1 VPTPEKQATI
11 DEIKEKL
18 SSTQIA
24 ILTEFQG
31 LKVAEVTELRKLL
44 HKAEI
49 DYKVYKNTLIGL
61 AAEQLGI
68 TGLDKYLVGTTAL
81 AFSKKDDLVAPSK
94 VFKDFSVKHQHLKVK
109 AGILT
114 KKSISAEDVN
124 SLITLP
130 PREYII
136 SMVLGG
142 MQAPLMKLMGVL
154 QAPMRDFVS
163 VLKNLADKRGTGESA
178 PESAPE
184 TSVES
189 TVESTDDAST
199 PETPAQ
205 PEDQESQSTT
215 EENSSDKQTSENQ

>member
-1 VPTPEKQATI
+1 MPTPEKQATI
-11 DEIKEKL
+11 DEIKDKI

-44 HKAEI
+44 HKADM

-94 VFKDFSVKHQHLKVK
+94 VLKDFSVKHQNLKVK
-109 AGILT
+109 AGILS
-114 KKSISAEDVN
+114 KKAISAADVN
-124 SLITLP
+124 SLINLP
-130 PREYII
+130 PKEYII

-142 MQAPLMKLMGVL
+142 MQAPLMKFMGVL
-154 QAPMRDFVS
+154 QAPLRDFVS
-163 VLKNLADKRGTGESA
+163 VLKNLADKRGAGESI
-178 PESAPE
+178 PESA
-184 TSVES
+184 VES
-189 TVESTDDAST
+189 ADNAST
-199 PETPAQ
+199 PETPDQ
-205 PEDQESQSTT
+205 SENQESQSTA
-215 EENSSDKQTSENQ
+215 EEKSSDQQTSENQ

>member
-11 DEIKEKL
+11 DEIKDKI

-44 HKAEI
+44 HKAEM

-94 VFKDFSVKHQHLKVK
+94 VLKDFSVKHQNLKVK
-109 AGILT
+109 AGILS
-114 KKSISAEDVN
+114 KKAISAADVN
-124 SLITLP
+124 SLINLP
-130 PREYII
+130 PKEYII

-142 MQAPLMKLMGVL
+142 MQAPLMKFMGVL
-154 QAPMRDFVS
+154 QAPLRDFVS
-163 VLKNLADKRGTGESA
+163 VLKNLADKRGAGESI
-178 PESAPE
+178 PESIPE
-184 TSVES
+184 NSVES
-189 TVESTDDAST
+189 TDNAST
-199 PETPAQ
+199 PETPDQ
-205 PEDQESQSTT
+205 SENQESQSTT
-215 EENSSDKQTSENQ
+215 EEKSSDQQTSENQ

>member
-1 VPTPEKQATI
+1 MPTPEKQATI
-11 DEIKEKL
+11 DEIKDKI

-94 VFKDFSVKHQHLKVK
+94 VLKDFSVKHQNLKVK

-124 SLITLP
+124 SLINLP

-142 MQAPLMKLMGVL
+142 MQAPLTKLMGVL

-163 VLKNLADKRGTGESA
+163 VLRNLADKRGSGEST
-178 PESAPE
+178 PE

-189 TVESTDDAST
+189 TESAPA
-199 PETPAQ
+199 PEAPAD
-205 PEDQESQSTT
+205 ENQESQSTA
-215 EENSSDKQTSENQ
+215 EENSSDQQTSENQ

>member
-1 VPTPEKQATI
+1 MPTPEKQAII
-11 DEIKEKL
+11 DEIKGKL

-44 HKAEI
+44 YKADI

-94 VFKDFSVKHQHLKVK
+94 VLKDFSAKHQNLKVK

-114 KKSISAEDVN
+114 KKSISADDVN
-124 SLITLP
+124 SLINLP

-163 VLKNLADKRGTGESA
+163 VLKNLADKRGSG
-178 PESAPE
+178 ESAPE
-184 TSVES
+184 TSGES
-189 TVESTDDAST
+189 TGNAST

-205 PEDQESQSTT
+205 PENQESQSTA
-215 EENSSDKQTSENQ
+215 EENSSDQQTSENQ

>member
-1 VPTPEKQATI
+1 MPTPEKQATI
-11 DEIKEKL
+11 DEIKDKI

-44 HKAEI
+44 HKAEM

-94 VFKDFSVKHQHLKVK
+94 VLKDFSVKHQNLKVK
-109 AGILT
+109 AGILS
-114 KKSISAEDVN
+114 KKAISAADVN
-124 SLITLP
+124 SLINLP
-130 PREYII
+130 PKEYII

-142 MQAPLMKLMGVL
+142 MQAPLMKFIGVL
-154 QAPMRDFVS
+154 QAPLRDFVS
-163 VLKNLADKRGTGESA
+163 VLKNLADKRGAGEST
-178 PESAPE
+178 P
-184 TSVES
+184 ES
-189 TVESTDDAST
+189 TVESTDNAST
-199 PETPAQ
+199 PETPDQ
-205 PEDQESQSTT
+205 SENQESQSTA
-215 EENSSDKQTSENQ
+215 EEKSSDQQTSENQ

>member
-11 DEIKEKL
+11 EEIKDKI

-44 HKAEI
+44 HKADM

-94 VFKDFSVKHQHLKVK
+94 VLKDFSVKHQSLKVK
-109 AGILT
+109 AGILS
-114 KKSISAEDVN
+114 KKAVSAEGVI
-124 SLITLP
+124 SLINLP
-130 PREYII
+130 PKEFII

-142 MQAPLMKLMGVL
+142 MQAPLMKFMGVL
-154 QAPMRDFVS
+154 QAPLRDFVS
-163 VLKNLADKRGTGESA
+163 VLKNLADKRGAGES
-178 PESAPE
+178 
-184 TSVES
+184 SVES
-189 TVESTDDAST
+189 TDNALT
-199 PETPAQ
+199 PETSDQ
-205 PEDQESQSTT
+205 PESQENQGTA
-215 EENSSDKQTSENQ
+215 EENSSDKQTPENQ

>member
-1 VPTPEKQATI
+1 MPTPEKQATI
-11 DEIKEKL
+11 DEIKDKI

-44 HKAEI
+44 HKAEM

-94 VFKDFSVKHQHLKVK
+94 VLKDFSVKHQNLKVK
-109 AGILT
+109 AGILS
-114 KKSISAEDVN
+114 KKAISAADVN
-124 SLITLP
+124 SLINLP
-130 PREYII
+130 PKEYII

-142 MQAPLMKLMGVL
+142 MQAPLMKFIGVL
-154 QAPMRDFVS
+154 QAPLRDFVS
-163 VLKNLADKRGTGESA
+163 VLKNLADKRGAGESI
-178 PESAPE
+178 PES
-184 TSVES
+184 SVES
-189 TVESTDDAST
+189 TDNAST
-199 PETPAQ
+199 SETPDQ
-205 PEDQESQSTT
+205 SESQESQSTA
-215 EENSSDKQTSENQ
+215 EEKSSDQQTSENQ

>member
-1 VPTPEKQATI
+1 MPTPEKQATI
-11 DEIKEKL
+11 DEIKDKI

-44 HKAEI
+44 HKAEM

-94 VFKDFSVKHQHLKVK
+94 VLKDFSVKHQNLKVK
-109 AGILT
+109 AGILS
-114 KKSISAEDVN
+114 KKAISAADVN
-124 SLITLP
+124 SLINLP
-130 PREYII
+130 PKEYII

-142 MQAPLMKLMGVL
+142 MQAPLMKFIGVL
-154 QAPMRDFVS
+154 QAPLRDFVS
-163 VLKNLADKRGTGESA
+163 VLKNLADKRGAGESI
-178 PESAPE
+178 PES
-184 TSVES
+184 SVES
-189 TVESTDDAST
+189 TDNAST
-199 PETPAQ
+199 PETPDQ
-205 PEDQESQSTT
+205 SESQESQSTA
-215 EENSSDKQTSENQ
+215 EEKSSDQQTSENQ